1 MPLTPVRIRR
11 SLRASHHEVELT
23 EGSSDFEGTAGVLGP
38 LPHFIERS
46 SAGLLRSIR
55 SYLNRHSGQLA
66 VPSVLLIVIGSPRDQ
81 RSGRSPAHHASTITG
96 CVKGRGGAGP
106 IDRRNR

>member
-38 LPHFIERS
+38 LPHFYR
-46 SAGLLRSIR
+46 
-55 SYLNRHSGQLA
+55 
-66 VPSVLLIVIGSPRDQ
+66 
-81 RSGRSPAHHASTITG
+81 T
-96 CVKGRGGAGP
+96 
-106 IDRRNR
+106 